1 MKLLCDRCR
10 KEFIVK
16 SSNYA
21 KKVRS
26 YITLDGDDVWL
37 CEPCTK
43 GLKEYLSGRELAEP
57 EIIRT
62 VKVPLRRDKK

>member
-1 MKLLCDRCR
+1 METPLLCDRCR
-10 KEFIVK
+10 KEFMQKI
-16 SSNYA
+16 
-21 KKVRS
+21 VRS
-26 YITLDGDDVWL
+26 HITIDGDEVWL

-62 VKVPLRRDKK
+62 VKVPKGGAE